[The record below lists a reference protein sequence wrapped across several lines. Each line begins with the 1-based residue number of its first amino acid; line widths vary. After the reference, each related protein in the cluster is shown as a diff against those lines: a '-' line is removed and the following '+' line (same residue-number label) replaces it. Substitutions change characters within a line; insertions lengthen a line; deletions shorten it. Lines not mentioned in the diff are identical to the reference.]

1 MRVVFA
7 GTPDFAAK
15 HLQSVIDEGFDVVAV
30 YTQPDR
36 PSGRGKKINQ
46 SPVKKLSLDYN
57 IDVFQP
63 ISLKNPEQHEIL
75 SKLNADVLIVVAYGL
90 ILPQAILEIPTYGCI
105 NVHGS
110 ELPRWRGAAPI
121 QRAIEAGDK
130 TTGVTIMQMD
140 EGLDTGAMLTVSRC
154 QIDPLETSGTLYE
167 KLAAL
172 GCKTLIETLQQL
184 TKGTLTAIPQND
196 QDCSYA
202 HKIIKS
208 EAEIN
213 WTESAAV
220 IARRI
225 RAFNPSPTCYSLIN
239 GQRLKIWQTF
249 TDTDHPDRRGSTGEI
264 LSASSEGLLI
274 QCGGQS
280 CLVIKEIQLAG
291 KSRLPVAE
299 ILKSKADLFACGKIL
314 GV

>member
-1 MRVVFA
+1 
-7 GTPDFAAK
+7 
-15 HLQSVIDEGFDVVAV
+15 
-30 YTQPDR
+30 
-36 PSGRGKKINQ
+36 
-46 SPVKKLSLDYN
+46 
-57 IDVFQP
+57 
-63 ISLKNPEQHEIL
+63 SLKNPEQHEIL
-75 SKLNADVLIVVAYGL
+75 SQLNADILVVVAYGL
-90 ILPQAILEIPTYGCI
+90 ILPQTILEIPTYGCI

-140 EGLDTGAMLTVSRC
+140 EGLDTGAMLAISRC

-184 TKGTLTAIPQND
+184 TKGTLTAVPQND
-196 QDCSYA
+196 RDCSYA
-202 HKIIKS
+202 HKITKS
-208 EAEIN
+208 ETEIN
-213 WTESAAV
+213 WTESATI

-225 RAFNPSPTCYSLIN
+225 RAFNPSPTCYSLID
-239 GQRLKIWQTF
+239 GQRLKIWQTS
-249 TDTDHPDRRGSTGEI
+249 TDTDNPGRGSAGEI
-264 LSASSEGLLI
+264 LSAGSDGLLI
-274 QCGGQS
+274 QCGDQS
-280 CLVIKEIQLAG
+280 CLIIKEIQLAG

-299 ILKSKADLFACGKIL
+299 ILKSKADMFACGKIL